1 LFAMPHATNATKTPE
16 ILPPYKIE
24 TPSYVPQFSQLE
36 AVEPGSA
43 WLRLPR
49 VIDLN
54 FYDQLGRD
62 PLQVCRIWGIAD
74 PAVQIERLKEVL
86 EKYPKEKD
94 RRQLLFKAASRGDE
108 AIVRCLVGTGLRVH
122 PDIES
127 AKEQKTKTGE
137 LNAIAEDG
145 SVIDE
150 SCAPAHAAAG
160 NGKLGCVKIFVD
172 SGVDVD
178 VRDEFGHTPFLIAA
192 YRGEVQVMEYLLA
205 QGADPRATGDDNDF
219 VKEYW
224 GENAGATAL
233 ELFAPHGDVGML
245 EVLID
250 SGLAVTPLAIKG
262 AATAGCDA
270 LKLLLER
277 GEYLAE
283 SDVESEN
290 KRSQENM
297 KRIALEAAPFA
308 IEYGDLDSMRLLLA
322 YQYPFINNSR
332 GSEFQVPD
340 NLHKKFVY
348 GAFNAIVQ
356 NRPDKFEFIYDLGL
370 KQHESMSI
378 DGLPNGQRFNIQ
390 HLFDKAA
397 EAGSVR
403 CARLLIERYGAD
415 PRRFRKNPAVAPLY
429 CASGNDRAEM
439 VRFLLEDHHVDIHI
453 GNGRFAAGP
462 TALWIAI
469 TLKSFQCV
477 SLLLQHGG
485 PLDVVDDEIRTVEAP
500 LTAVLIARSNG
511 RVHFR
516 TETNARTYIQ
526 ETCNDYTVPNSPYVR
541 VVIEPEDKVWLKNL
555 QLRRPNDELRET
567 GEGAR
572 VLDKKEARQ
581 VGGKCRLA
589 EYPTYEDRA
598 EELNQDDDLIPRQRQ
613 AYTLDHL
620 E

>member
-1 LFAMPHATNATKTPE
+1 MPHTINTAKTPE

-24 TPSYVPQFSQLE
+24 TPSYIPQFSQLE
-36 AVEPGSA
+36 PVEPGSA
-43 WLRLPR
+43 YLRLPR
-49 VIDLN
+49 VINID

-74 PAVQIERLKEVL
+74 PAVQTERLKEVL
-86 EKYPKEKD
+86 ERYPAEKH

-122 PDIES
+122 PDIE
-127 AKEQKTKTGE
+127 AAEEQKKKTGE
-137 LNAIAEDG
+137 SDAVAEDG

-150 SCAPAHAAAG
+150 SCAPVHAAAG

-172 SGVDVD
+172 SGMDVD

-192 YRGEVQVMEYLLA
+192 YRGRVEVMEYLLA

-233 ELFAPHGDVGML
+233 ESFAPHGDMSML

-250 SGLAVTPLAIKG
+250 SGLQVTLLAIKG
-262 AATAGCDA
+262 AATASYDA
-270 LKLLLER
+270 LTLLLKRGGYLDER
-277 GEYLAE
+277 DE
-283 SDVESEN
+283 DIEN
-290 KRSQENM
+290 KRPLEIM
-297 KRIALEAAPFA
+297 KQIAFEAAPLA
-308 IEYGDLDSMRLLLA
+308 IEYGDLDSMRFLLA
-322 YQYPFINNSR
+322 HQYPAINNPS
-332 GSEFQVPD
+332 GSDFKVPD
-340 NLHKKFVY
+340 NLHKIFVY
-348 GAFNAIVQ
+348 GAFNSVVQ
-356 NRPDKFEFIYDLGL
+356 NRPDKFEFIYGLGL

-378 DGLPNGQRFNIQ
+378 DGLPAGQRFNIQ

-397 EAGSVR
+397 EAGSVT
-403 CARLLIERYGAD
+403 CARLLIDKYGAD
-415 PRRFRKNPAVAPLY
+415 PRTFRKNPAVTPLY
-429 CASGNDRAEM
+429 CAAGYDRADM

-453 GNGRFAAGP
+453 GNGRLAAGP

-469 TLKSFQCV
+469 TLKSFQCI

-485 PLDVVDDEIRTVEAP
+485 PVDVLDDEISKAEEP
-500 LTAVLIARSNG
+500 LTAVLIARGNG

-516 TETNARTYIQ
+516 TETNARTYIH
-526 ETCNDYTVPNSPYVR
+526 ETRNDYTVPNSPYVR
-541 VVIEPEDKVWLKNL
+541 VVIEPEDKVWLRNL
-555 QLRRPNDELRET
+555 QLRRSNDELRET

-572 VLDKKEARQ
+572 LLHRKEARH
-581 VGGKCRLA
+581 VSRKCQLA
-589 EYPTYEDRA
+589 EFPTYVDRA

-613 AYTLDHL
+613 AYTFDHL